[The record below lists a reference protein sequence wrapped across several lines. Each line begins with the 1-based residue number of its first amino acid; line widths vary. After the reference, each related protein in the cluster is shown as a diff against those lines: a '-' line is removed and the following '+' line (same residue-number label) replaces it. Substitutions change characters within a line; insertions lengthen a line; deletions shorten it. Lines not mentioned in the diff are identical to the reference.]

1 MQKVCVYVCVCALS
15 CVWPFCDP
23 QGCSLPGFSVH
34 GILQAKN
41 TGVVCSFLLQGN
53 FPNLDV
59 EPVSLASPA
68 LAGRFFTTVPI
79 GGPIRRYYNW
89 YQRGRNIFWKPA
101 IEKHVCN
108 HQEMECP
115 HDFWCWGFPHGI
127 KTRAVEEEHLF
138 SIFLFFSEVLGQ
150 LPSLLRLTDTVV
162 AWHRRYILVREIKSD
177 GKPLHNSTVYNLFCH
192 LFFGCIRES
201 GSKFSKLFSL
211 RETRRH
217 CI

>member
-1 MQKVCVYVCVCALS
+1 MKVSFNQVYWVLQNQSLGKTEKNWEMGLAWMSLHAEGVCVCVCALS

-41 TGVVCSFLLQGN
+41 TGLVCSFLLQGN

-138 SIFLFFSEVLGQ
+138 SIFLSFL
-150 LPSLLRLTDTVV
+150 
-162 AWHRRYILVREIKSD
+162 
-177 GKPLHNSTVYNLFCH
+177 
-192 LFFGCIRES
+192 
-201 GSKFSKLFSL
+201 KF
-211 RETRRH
+211 
-217 CI
+217 